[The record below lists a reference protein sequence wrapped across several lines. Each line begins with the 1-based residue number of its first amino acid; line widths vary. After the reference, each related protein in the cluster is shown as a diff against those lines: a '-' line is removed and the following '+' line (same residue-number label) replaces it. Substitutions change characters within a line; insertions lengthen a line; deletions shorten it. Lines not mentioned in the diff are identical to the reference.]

1 MKRFSKFYVMM
12 FLLFSIISFA
22 SFAASDPDLDRLE
35 EVYNEVIVNGNK
47 DFLGGFS
54 KKELAIIRNTI
65 YAKKGYKFKRKE
77 YQKYFGAKEWYKGTT
92 NKQNIL
98 NRKEQKYFGAKDWY
112 KGTTSKQNILN
123 KNEQKLVD
131 IIVKY
136 EKNGGS
142 SNGSS
147 EYSAPSTQM
156 PDLDSGSPTTEEIE
170 ATSETDSGSTH
181 YINLD

>member
-1 MKRFSKFYVMM
+1 MWENQNPSLK
-12 FLLFSIISFA
+12 
-22 SFAASDPDLDRLE
+22 
-35 EVYNEVIVNGNK
+35 
-47 DFLGGFS
+47 
-54 KKELAIIRNTI
+54 
-65 YAKKGYKFKRKE
+65 
-77 YQKYFGAKEWYKGTT
+77 QK
-92 NKQNIL
+92 
-98 NRKEQKYFGAKDWY
+98 
-112 KGTTSKQNILN
+112 NILN

-156 PDLDSGSPTTEEIE
+156 PDLDSGSPITEEIE

>member
-1 MKRFSKFYVMM
+1 MKRFSKLYVMM

-47 DFLGGFS
+47 DFLSGFS
-54 KKELAIIRNTI
+54 SDELAIIRNTI

-77 YQKYFGAKEWYKGTT
+77 YQKYFGAKKWYKGTT
-92 NKQNIL
+92 
-98 NRKEQKYFGAKDWY
+98 D
-112 KGTTSKQNILN
+112 KQNILN

-136 EKNGGS
+136 EKHGGS
-142 SNGSS
+142 SNT
-147 EYSAPSTQM
+147 YSAPSNEAI
-156 PDLDSGSPTTEEIE
+156 DIDSGSPSTEEINAASE
-170 ATSETDSGSTH
+170 ADSGTTH

>member
-1 MKRFSKFYVMM
+1 MKKFSKLYVMI
-12 FLLFSIISFA
+12 FLLLSVISFA
-22 SFAASDPDLDRLE
+22 SFGAGDPDLDRLDD
-35 EVYNEVIVNGNK
+35 VYNEVIVNGNK
-47 DFLGGFS
+47 DYLSNFS
-54 KKELAIIRNTI
+54 ADELAIIRNTI

-98 NRKEQKYFGAKDWY
+98 NRKEQK
-112 KGTTSKQNILN
+112 
-123 KNEQKLVD
+123 LVD

-156 PDLDSGSPTTEEIE
+156 PDLDSGSPTTEKIE

>member
-1 MKRFSKFYVMM
+1 MKKFSKLYVMI
-12 FLLFSIISFA
+12 FLLFSVISFA
-22 SFAASDPDLDRLE
+22 SFGASDPDLDRLDD
-35 EVYNEVIVNGNK
+35 VYNEVIVNGDK
-47 DFLGGFS
+47 DYLSNFS
-54 KKELAIIRNTI
+54 ADELAIIRNTI

-77 YQKYFGAKEWYKGTT
+77 YQKYFGAKNWYKGTT

-98 NRKEQKYFGAKDWY
+98 NRK
-112 KGTTSKQNILN
+112 
-123 KNEQKLVD
+123 EQKLVD

-170 ATSETDSGSTH
+170 ATSEADSGSTH

>member
-1 MKRFSKFYVMM
+1 MKKFSKLYVMI
-12 FLLFSIISFA
+12 FLLLSVISFA
-22 SFAASDPDLDRLE
+22 SFGAGDPDLDRLDD
-35 EVYNEVIVNGNK
+35 VYNEVIVNGNK
-47 DFLGGFS
+47 DYLSNFS
-54 KKELAIIRNTI
+54 ADELAIIRNTI

-98 NRKEQKYFGAKDWY
+98 NRKEQK
-112 KGTTSKQNILN
+112 
-123 KNEQKLVD
+123 LVD

-147 EYSAPSTQM
+147 EYSAPSTQI

>member
-1 MKRFSKFYVMM
+1 MKKFSKLYVMM
-12 FLLFSIISFA
+12 FLLLSVISFA
-22 SFAASDPDLDRLE
+22 SFGAGDPDLDRLD

-47 DFLGGFS
+47 DYLSNFS
-54 KKELAIIRNTI
+54 ADELAIIRNTI

-98 NRKEQKYFGAKDWY
+98 NRKEQK
-112 KGTTSKQNILN
+112 
-123 KNEQKLVD
+123 LVD

-156 PDLDSGSPTTEEIE
+156 PDLDSGSPTTEEIN
-170 ATSETDSGSTH
+170 TDSEADSGTTH

>member
-22 SFAASDPDLDRLE
+22 SFAASDPDLDTLD

-77 YQKYFGAKEWYKGTT
+77 YQKYFGAKDWYRGTT
-92 NKQNIL
+92 
-98 NRKEQKYFGAKDWY
+98 D
-112 KGTTSKQNILN
+112 KQNILN

-142 SNGSS
+142 TNGSS

>member
-1 MKRFSKFYVMM
+1 MKRFSKLYIMM

-47 DFLGGFS
+47 DFLSGFS
-54 KKELAIIRNTI
+54 SDELAIIRNTI

-77 YQKYFGAKEWYKGTT
+77 YQRYFGAKKWYKGTT
-92 NKQNIL
+92 
-98 NRKEQKYFGAKDWY
+98 D
-112 KGTTSKQNILN
+112 KQNILN

-136 EKNGGS
+136 EKHGGS
-142 SNGSS
+142 SNT
-147 EYSAPSTQM
+147 YSAPSNEAI
-156 PDLDSGSPTTEEIE
+156 DIDSGSPSTNGASE
-170 ATSETDSGSTH
+170 ADSGTTH

>member
-1 MKRFSKFYVMM
+1 MKKFSKLYVMI
-12 FLLFSIISFA
+12 FLLLSVISFA
-22 SFAASDPDLDRLE
+22 SFGAGDPDLDRLDD
-35 EVYNEVIVNGNK
+35 VYNEVIVNGDK
-47 DFLGGFS
+47 DYLSNFS
-54 KKELAIIRNTI
+54 ADELAIIRNTI

-98 NRKEQKYFGAKDWY
+98 NRK
-112 KGTTSKQNILN
+112 
-123 KNEQKLVD
+123 EQKLVD

>member
-1 MKRFSKFYVMM
+1 MKRFSKLYVMM

-47 DFLGGFS
+47 DFLSGFS
-54 KKELAIIRNTI
+54 SDELAIIRNTI

-77 YQKYFGAKEWYKGTT
+77 YQKYFGAKDWYRGTT
-92 NKQNIL
+92 
-98 NRKEQKYFGAKDWY
+98 D
-112 KGTTSKQNILN
+112 KQNILN

-136 EKNGGS
+136 EKHGGS
-142 SNGSS
+142 SNT
-147 EYSAPSTQM
+147 YSAPSNEAI
-156 PDLDSGSPTTEEIE
+156 DIDSGSPSTEEINGASE
-170 ATSETDSGSTH
+170 ADSGTTH